1 MSPSRRYDEFV
12 AVESTL
18 VPVEEYLRTTYKPAC
33 DYIDGVLRPKAM
45 PTRKHGLIQARLTQL
60 LNMGWPAL
68 EAVSEMSVRIREG
81 KYLVPDVLVQ
91 RRTNIQDPYATEPV
105 LACVEILSPDD
116 RFSDV
121 VAKCEDYLAWGAEG
135 AWIIDPQTRQAWEC
149 QTGGRPHEVTDV
161 LTVAEFSIS
170 ISELFAPLD

>member
-45 PTRKHGLIQARLTQL
+45 PTWDHGYVQGRLTEL
-60 LNMGWPAL
+60 LNSRHGVKAG
-68 EAVSEMSVRIREG
+68 SEITARIRDG
-81 KYLVPDVLVQ
+81 KYLVPDVVAQ
-91 RRTNIQDPYATEPV
+91 RSDRIQRPYPTDPV
-105 LACVEILSPDD
+105 LLCVEILSPDD
-116 RFSDV
+116 RFSEV